1 MVSIPM
7 ILSIVVSFIIAI
19 GGGYFLGKR
28 FASSRIYEA
37 TRKGKQIMAEAE
49 KNSEIFLKEAELE
62 AKSEWLVAKTDFE
75 HSTKQRRTEIERLEK
90 RVREQESSVENK
102 ADMLRKRE
110 KDLNNYK
117 RNLQSKDESLTSR
130 QKELDELVRKQNVQ
144 LERVAGMTSEE
155 AKFILMQNL
164 EAQARA
170 EAAQKIKEI
179 REEAENKAD
188 REAKQIIIS
197 AIQRISADTT
207 AEATVSVVNLPSDEI
222 KGRIIGREGR
232 NIRAFEIATGIDVIV
247 DDTPEAI
254 ILSGYDP
261 IRREVARI
269 AMEKLILDGRIHP
282 ARIEDAVN
290 KAEKELEVIIRDA
303 GEQAC
308 FEVGVNRIDPELVK
322 ILGRLKYRT
331 SYGQNVLNHSIEVS
345 KICRLMAQQLDLDQK
360 QATRAGLLHDIGKA
374 IDKGQEGTHTQLGF
388 ELAKKFDENEIV
400 LNAIVSHHEDV
411 EPNNPISIL
420 VQAADAVSGARPGAR
435 RETLENYIRRLEKL
449 EQVAASFTG
458 VANSYAIQAGREVR
472 VIVEPEQLSDSDAD
486 ILSAEL
492 ATRIQDELEYPGQI
506 KITVIR
512 EHRAIEYAK

>member
-1 MVSIPM
+1 MSIAA
-7 ILSIVVSFIIAI
+7 IAGIVIGLIVAIVVGFFI
-19 GGGYFLGKR
+19 GKR
-28 FASSRIYEA
+28 MAASKISEA
-37 TRKGKQIMAEAE
+37 KRRADQIVAEAE
-49 KNSEIFLKEAELE
+49 KNSEIYLKEAELK
-62 AKSEWLVAKTDFE
+62 AKSEWLVAKTEFE
-75 HSTKQRRTEIERLEK
+75 QSTKQRRADIERLEK
-90 RVREQESSVENK
+90 RVREQESMVENK
-102 ADMLRKRE
+102 ADMIRKRE
-110 KDLNNYK
+110 KNLENYK
-117 RNLQSKDESLTSR
+117 RNLQSKDESLTQR
-130 QKELDELVRKQNVQ
+130 QKELDDLIRKQNVQ
-144 LERVAGMTSEE
+144 LERVAGMTADE
-155 AKFILMQNL
+155 AKAILMQNL

-170 EAAQKIKEI
+170 EAAQRVKEI
-179 REEAENKAD
+179 KEEAEAKAE
-188 REAKQIIIS
+188 REARQIIIS

-282 ARIEDAVN
+282 ARIEDAVK
-290 KAEKELEVIIRDA
+290 KAEKELEVIIREA

-308 FEVGVNRIDPELVK
+308 FEVGVHRISPELIK

-345 KICRLMAQQLDLDQK
+345 KICGLMAQQLDLDQK
-360 QATRAGLLHDIGKA
+360 LAQRAGLLHDIGKA
-374 IDKGQEGTHTQLGF
+374 VDKGQEGTHTQLGY
-388 ELAKKFDENEIV
+388 ELAKKFDEGEVV
-400 LNAIVSHHEDV
+400 LNAIQSHHEDV
-411 EPNNPISIL
+411 EPTNPISIL

-435 RETLENYIRRLEKL
+435 RETLENYIKRLEKL
-449 EQVAASFTG
+449 EQVAASFSG

-472 VIVEPEQLSDSDAD
+472 VIVEPEQLNDNDAD

-492 ATRIQDELEYPGQI
+492 ATRVQDELEYPGQI

-512 EHRAIEYAK
+512 EHRAIEFAK